1 MGDMLYQVGGH
12 SDGFLYV
19 VARVANRLALLSWTR
34 GRAACVHLDGREV
47 RYINDLDEAAACA
60 AAEVTHE
67 EQSDG

>member
-1 MGDMLYQVGGH
+1 
-12 SDGFLYV
+12 
-19 VARVANRLALLSWTR
+19 
-34 GRAACVHLDGREV
+34 VHLDGREV